1 MDKEK
6 SRSHSVRT
14 TDEIWERARKRSRA
28 DSISMNAMINELL
41 EGYGRGL
48 IDLPTVI
55 KKYVNKP

>member
-14 TDEIWERARKRSRA
+14 TDEIWERARKRSRT
-28 DSISMNAMINELL
+28 DTISMNAMINELL